1 MENLDNTAEAVSDDA
16 LFESVVSGE
25 KPDSGAAVEVL
36 DKVSKQAVTEQAET
50 KQDTINKPA
59 PSQQADAAIPSW
71 RLREE
76 TERARAAE
84 MRAAELERKIAE
96 LSAKIAPAQ
105 RPDLYENPDGFV
117 QETAKPL
124 LEPIE
129 QRLQQI
135 EQERRREIEYFSQRE
150 AMREFGAESVKAAY
164 DAMMEANRAN
174 NPDSLAVY
182 HRMMNGSL
190 DPYGDM
196 VRWYKREIALREVG
210 TDLDAYRKRIIEEA
224 LAKDPDVRRRAIEL
238 ARAEAMQ
245 PGRTVTQAQ
254 KPVVQSLPSLNK
266 VGSVALESQDEIESD
281 DELFEKATRRK
292 RKGA

>member
-16 LFESVVSGE
+16 LFASVVGE
-25 KPDSGAAVEVL
+25 QSDDTAAEGANATHAE
-36 DKVSKQAVTEQAET
+36 VSKADPDPDTGKQAAQSHQAE
-50 KQDTINKPA
+50 
-59 PSQQADAAIPSW
+59 AAIPSW

-124 LEPIE
+124 LQPIE
-129 QRLQQI
+129 QRLEQL
-135 EQERRREIEYFSQRE
+135 EQERRREREYFSQRE
-150 AMREFGAESVKAAY
+150 AVREFGAQSVQAAY
-164 DAMMEANRAN
+164 DAMAEAIRAN
-174 NPDSLAVY
+174 NPDALSVY
-182 HRMMNGSL
+182 DRMMRGSL

-196 VRWYKREIALREVG
+196 VRWHKREMALREVG
-210 TDLDAYRKRIIEEA
+210 TDPDAYRKRVIEEA
-224 LAKDPDVRRRAIEL
+224 LAKDPEIRKRAIEL

-245 PGRTVTQAQ
+245 SGRTAVQSQRPA
-254 KPVVQSLPSLNK
+254 VQSLPSLNK
-266 VGSVALESQDEIESD
+266 VGSVALDAQNEIETD
-281 DELFEKATRRK
+281 DDLFEKTVRRK
-292 RKGA
+292 KRA